1 MRAARLC
8 KLTKKKML
16 KLLTATAVAVLM
28 AGPAMAVDYVKCEA
42 MRKAYPGALATQ
54 EAISFEVMKELFHRD
69 LKKRCGD
76 SPSSPCLSEHLKAS
90 SNQRVSEVLSDPR
103 VKPYRAKVSKIEA
116 DLKKAGCP

>member
-1 MRAARLC
+1 
-8 KLTKKKML
+8 
-16 KLLTATAVAVLM
+16 M

-42 MRKAYPGALATQ
+42 MQTAYRRALATRN
-54 EAISFEVMKELFHRD
+54 AVNLEVIKEVYHRD

-90 SNQRVSEVLSDPR
+90 RDQRLSEVASDPR
-103 VKPYRAKVSKIEA
+103 VQPYRAKVFKIEA